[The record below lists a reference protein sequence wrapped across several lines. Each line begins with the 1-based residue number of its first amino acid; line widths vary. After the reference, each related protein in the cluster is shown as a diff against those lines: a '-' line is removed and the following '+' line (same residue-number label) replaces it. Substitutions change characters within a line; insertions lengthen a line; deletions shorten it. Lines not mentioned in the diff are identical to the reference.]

1 MGHLDRS
8 KQNPQGM
15 LVTDGKVS
23 KFLSN
28 LIDELGY
35 VKVPS
40 LASGASLTHS
50 FIHLALISLP
60 FIMNHESYDFKSFLF
75 ATI

>member
-1 MGHLDRS
+1 MGHLDKSR
-8 KQNPQGM
+8 QNPQGM

-40 LASGASLTHS
+40 LASGASL
-50 FIHLALISLP
+50 SLTDSLS
-60 FIMNHESYDFKSFLF
+60 H
-75 ATI
+75 